1 MSENRVCPHCG
12 APVLSEV
19 CQYCG
24 SFIGEVS
31 TQELASEYPT
41 VECRLARFTF
51 FGTLFPLIFAVSFSI
66 PGIMVFLGDG
76 YMLETDVTWPFTLV
90 GIISFFFLFASI
102 YKVVAVRLFGKT
114 LDGVVYG
121 YMDDTVAY
129 NGVPGQKVKIL
140 VNASDGK
147 RFILLPLAATTK
159 PYPVNSDIKVRA
171 FKRNA
176 TIISKKTE
184 TKITW

>member
-1 MSENRVCPHCG
+1 MFFFFRNIFS
-12 APVLSEV
+12 VLSV
-19 CQYCG
+19 AIMG
-24 SFIGEVS
+24 KKMD
-31 TQELASEYPT
+31 
-41 VECRLARFTF
+41 
-51 FGTLFPLIFAVSFSI
+51 GT
-66 PGIMVFLGDG
+66 
-76 YMLETDVTWPFTLV
+76 
-90 GIISFFFLFASI
+90 
-102 YKVVAVRLFGKT
+102 
-114 LDGVVYG
+114 VYG